1 MFKLSKQSLKRLK
14 GVKDPLV
21 DVVKRAIEITDVD
34 FGVSEGLRTTDRQ
47 RELVNKGASKTLN
60 SRHITGHAV
69 DLVAY
74 VGPEVRYDWPL
85 YYKIAEAMQTA
96 AKEIGVNIT
105 WGGAWN
111 QSLTDSKLKPE
122 DMLNTYVAVRL
133 SENGKPFL
141 DGPHFE
147 LSRKDYP

>member
-1 MFKLSKQSLKRLK
+1 MFKLSKQSLKRLN
-14 GVKDPLV
+14 GVRDPLV
-21 DVVKRAIEITDVD
+21 DVVKRAIEVTSVD
-34 FGVSEGLRTTDRQ
+34 FGVSEGLRTMDRQ

-60 SRHITGHAV
+60 SRHLTGHAV

-85 YYKIAEAMQTA
+85 YYKIAEAMQTS
-96 AKEIGVNIT
+96 AKEIGVDVT

-122 DMLNTYVAVRL
+122 DMLNAYVAIRL

-147 LSRKDYP
+147 LSRRDYP